1 MLKKPRPRFLMISF
15 SLLAVFIL
23 ILNACGAAG
32 GTSATPSTGAAVKGG
47 TWIDDLFEEPDSLIP
62 NLSNETYAAMVDYG
76 LWAPLIYGDPQ
87 GKLHAGIA
95 TDVPTVTNGLVSADL
110 KTWTFHLRPN
120 LVWSDGQPENADDV
134 DFTWKFWK
142 NPKAGAIYTS
152 AVNTIS
158 SADVSADKLTITF
171 HLTQPFVAFATYFAD
186 GYYGILPAHHFAT
199 MDPAS
204 VVKSSDNLSPSVVSG
219 PFMISEVK
227 PGDHYTIVRNPKY
240 YQASA
245 GFPYLDKVVF
255 RIVPDQNTILKDLQ
269 AGSVNS
275 SWFLDV
281 SKATAYQKLSG
292 YKFVGNPNTTSFEAL
307 YFDFHN
313 KVLANNPEVRQAMAM
328 AVDQQA
334 LIDVARRGFG
344 SKLCTEHS
352 PASVPGYQP
361 GLTCPQL
368 NPDFAAAN
376 TLLDQHGWVKGSDGY
391 RSKSGQRLEFQYS
404 TTAGNLW
411 RSDDQLIN
419 QTNFKKIGIKLDI
432 MNYPASTL
440 FGTFLSDGKPG
451 VYDIVEYAT
460 GVSYDPD
467 DSTFFPCNNAGQN
480 PSNTTFYCNPKLDD
494 LYKQQL
500 SSGDPNVRQQAFNAI
515 HQIELTDYMFIVE
528 FAAPDMAVYKTVG
541 HNYLPSA
548 VGVGED
554 VNIWQWWC
562 DNGKC

>member
-1 MLKKPRPRFLMISF
+1 MSGLARERTEGALQEQVRDASLHSQFRLSQFPESSHTDTLCLCQEVAKVVLEGSNNVTRRLSIGSYIYLNRKKTSTCFSIKEDMMLRKSRPLIMAF
-15 SLLAVFIL
+15 SLLFV
-23 ILNACGAAG
+23 LNLLLSACGGPAPGA
-32 GTSATPSTGAAVKGG
+32 STPSGSTPVKGG
-47 TWIDDLFEEPDSLIP
+47 IWIDNLFEEPDSLLP
-62 NLSNETYAAMVDYG
+62 NASNETFAAMVDYG

-95 TDVPTVTNGLVSADL
+95 TDVPTTTNGLVSADL
-110 KTWTFHLRPN
+110 KTWTFHLKPN

-334 LIDVARRGFG
+334 LIDVARRGLG
-344 SKLCTEHS
+344 GALCAEHS
-352 PASVPGYQP
+352 KASNPGYQADAP
-361 GLTCPQL
+361 CPKFDL
-368 NPDFAAAN
+368 DAAN
-376 TLLDQHGWVKGSDGY
+376 KLLDDHGWVKCPDDV
-391 RSKSGQRLEFQYS
+391 RTKNGQKLEFQYS
-404 TTAGNLW
+404 TTAGN
-411 RSDDQLIN
+411 
-419 QTNFKKIGIKLDI
+419 
-432 MNYPASTL
+432 
-440 FGTFLSDGKPG
+440 
-451 VYDIVEYAT
+451 
-460 GVSYDPD
+460 
-467 DSTFFPCNNAGQN
+467 
-480 PSNTTFYCNPKLDD
+480 
-494 LYKQQL
+494 
-500 SSGDPNVRQQAFNAI
+500 
-515 HQIELTDYMFIVE
+515 
-528 FAAPDMAVYKTVG
+528 
-541 HNYLPSA
+541 
-548 VGVGED
+548 
-554 VNIWQWWC
+554 
-562 DNGKC
+562 